1 MSFEK
6 NVEFVDTV
14 IQTVKE
20 DHQLGESGMRDTVIK
35 SQTDVEFK
43 LKYAYYNRTDVEE
56 RGFMGVLTM
65 LKNSPQ
71 PMYFIDTNDPDM
83 RMLFEMLNDI
93 GLGLGQSFM
102 ITGSRNTMA
111 LLVAM
116 DDAYVLLRFELN
128 DEQFESFLIVEDDE
142 PTVTLH

>member
-6 NVEFVDTV
+6 NVKFVDMV

-43 LKYAYYNRTDVEE
+43 LKYGYINRTDVEE
-56 RGFMGVLTM
+56 EGFMGVLTM

-71 PMYFIDTNDPDM
+71 SMYFIDTNDPDM

-93 GLGLGQSFM
+93 GLGLGQSFK
-102 ITGSRNTMA
+102 ITGSRNRMA

-116 DDAYVLLRFELN
+116 DDAYVFLRFELN